1 MDWPGATK
9 MIFKRARKNQR
20 VLLKSFPVAG
30 LGLALAVGAL
40 PAFAQESGPRSD
52 VQANFPPPSSPA
64 EVQSGSPAE
73 QPQADQPQMDQ
84 QPPAAQP
91 DSRDQAP
98 PSAPQQSDAP
108 PQPQGAPQASS
119 QAPANPGPL
128 PQSLTLPAGT
138 VIRVRVDDWI
148 TSDRNVIGDNF
159 SGSLA
164 EPIVVGGWVVAR
176 RGQSETGRVTQVKK
190 GGHGSSQLGVDL
202 PGMTLVDGQQVTLQ
216 TELYQTS
223 GGTSPG
229 RDAAV
234 VGTTTGVGAVIGAIA
249 GRGVGA
255 AIGAGVGAT
264 AGIIGVIST
273 PGRPAVIAPESV
285 LSFRLQQS
293 VTISTANS
301 QFAFKPVSQSDYDS
315 RSSQNRP
322 RMNRPAGPPPPPGYY
337 RGPYGYPGYPYPYGP
352 YPYAV
357 YPAPYFGFGYYGR
370 YGWR

>member
-1 MDWPGATK
+1 M
-9 MIFKRARKNQR
+9 FSQRARENQR
-20 VLLKSFPVAG
+20 VPLNSLTLAG
-30 LGLALAVGAL
+30 LGLALAVAAL
-40 PAFAQESGPRSD
+40 PGMAQSGPRSD
-52 VQANFPPPSSPA
+52 IQANFPPPSPPT
-64 EVQSGSPAE
+64 EVQSGTPAEQPQAE
-73 QPQADQPQMDQ
+73 QPQADQSQMNQ
-84 QPPAAQP
+84 QPAATQP
-91 DSRDQAP
+91 DSQDQAA
-98 PSAPQQSDAP
+98 PSAPPQSETP
-108 PQPQGAPQASS
+108 PQGPPQASS

-190 GGHGSSQLGVDL
+190 GNHGTSQLGVDL

-216 TELYQTS
+216 TELYQAS

-234 VGTTTGVGAVIGAIA
+234 VGTTTGVGAIIGAIA

-273 PGRPAVIAPESV
+273 PGRPAVIAPETV
-285 LSFRLQQS
+285 LSFRLQQP

-315 RSSQNRP
+315 RSPQNRP
-322 RMNRPAGPPPPPGYY
+322 RMNRPTPPPPPPGYY
-337 RGPYGYPGYPYPYGP
+337 RGPYGYPYAYGP

-370 YGWR
+370 FGGWR

>member
-1 MDWPGATK
+1 MSIKAAG
-9 MIFKRARKNQR
+9 KNHL
-20 VLLKSFPVAG
+20 VLLKSFALAG
-30 LGLALAVGAL
+30 LGLALAFGGAVAT
-40 PAFAQESGPRSD
+40 PAQQSGPRSD
-52 VQANFPPPSSPA
+52 MQATFPPPGSPA
-64 EVQSGSPAE
+64 EVQSGSSAAQ
-73 QPQADQPQMDQ
+73 QPDQ
-84 QPPAAQP
+84 QPAEAQP
-91 DSRDQAP
+91 DSQDQAAPSAP
-98 PSAPQQSDAP
+98 PSDAPQQSMPSQAQ
-108 PQPQGAPQASS
+108 PQPPS
-119 QAPANPGPL
+119 QAPANSAAL

-148 TSDRNVIGDNF
+148 SSERNVIGDTF

-202 PGMTLVDGQQVTLQ
+202 PGLTLVDGQQVTLQ

-234 VGTTTGVGAVIGAIA
+234 VGTTTGVGALIGAIA

-273 PGRPAVIAPESV
+273 PGRPAVVAPESV
-285 LSFRLQQS
+285 LSFRLQQP
-293 VTISTANS
+293 VTISTANG
-301 QFAFKPVSQSDYDS
+301 QLAFKPVSQSDYDS
-315 RSSQNRP
+315 RSPQNRP
-322 RMNRPAGPPPPPGYY
+322 RMNRPGPPPPPPGYY
-337 RGPYGYPGYPYPYGP
+337 GGPYGYPYAYGP
-352 YPYAV
+352 YPYGF
-357 YPAPYFGFGYYGR
+357 YPAPYVGFGYYGR
-370 YGWR
+370 FGGWR